1 MRIMNIKPCKTI
13 DLKQCE
19 DLCNSPELFY
29 PNGGHFTVGHL
40 KHLLNKNYFLIAEED
55 KKVIGLIFGEK
66 LKAAGSIVWVIVV
79 DKKFRGQGIGKKLL
93 KEFEKNAKQDGCSW
107 TVLYAATNNKKT
119 LDFYKKQK
127 YDIGEKYIECAK
139 DW

>member
-1 MRIMNIKPCKTI
+1 MNIRPCKTS

-40 KHLLNKNYFLIAEED
+40 KHLLSDNYFLVAEED
-55 KKVIGLIFGEK
+55 DKILGLIFGEK
-66 LKAAGSIVWVIVV
+66 LKAGGSIVWVIVV
-79 DKKFRGQGIGKKLL
+79 SKELRGTKIGSKLL
-93 KEFEKNAKQDGCSW
+93 KQFEKNAKSDGCHWS
-107 TVLYAATNNKKT
+107 VLYAGTNSKKVVE
-119 LDFYKKQK
+119 FYKQNK
-127 YDIGEKYIECAK
+127 YDIGQKYIECAK